1 MGSNDDI
8 MHEFVKKEL
17 RKLYPSVDGWQIKP
31 AAKSDAKV
39 QGFVVARRILGKSE
53 GAYVLVS
60 FDRAVTPATVDSLM
74 AMARSEPIPGLAS
87 PKMILVVPQ
96 NTDVTGISR
105 EVTVLPM
112 QNFSWEEK
120 ESDLAQEKKPDE
132 REGLDCKEFLT
143 DT

>member
-17 RKLYPSVDGWQIKP
+17 RKLYPSVDGWQIKT
-31 AAKSDAKV
+31 AAKSVAKE

-60 FDRAVTPATVDSLM
+60 FDHAVTPATVDSLM
-74 AMARSEPIPGLAS
+74 AMAKNEPIPGLAS

-96 NTDVTGISR
+96 NTDVTGISG

-112 QNFSWEEK
+112 KNFAWEGKELIWLKRRNQMSEK
-120 ESDLAQEKKPDE
+120 TSTAKSS
-132 REGLDCKEFLT
+132 
-143 DT
+143 

>member
-8 MHEFVKKEL
+8 MHEFVRKEL
-17 RKLYPSVDGWQIKP
+17 KKLYPSVDGWQIKP
-31 AAKSDAKV
+31 AAKSGGKE

-53 GAYVLVS
+53 GAHVLVS
-60 FDRAVTPATVDSLM
+60 FDRNVTPGTVDSLM
-74 AMARSEPIPGLAS
+74 AIARKEPIPGLAS

-112 QNFSWEEK
+112 QSFAWEDKELIWLKRRNQMSEK
-120 ESDLAQEKKPDE
+120 AQAAKSS
-132 REGLDCKEFLT
+132 
-143 DT
+143 

>member
-17 RKLYPSVDGWQIKP
+17 RKLYPSIDGWQIKT
-31 AAKSDAKV
+31 AAKSVAKE

-60 FDRAVTPATVDSLM
+60 FDHAVTPATVDSLM
-74 AMARSEPIPGLAS
+74 AMAKNEPIPGLAS

-96 NTDVTGISR
+96 NTDVSGVPV
-105 EVTVLPM
+105 EVCVLPM
-112 QNFSWEEK
+112 QSFAWEEK
-120 ESDLAQEKKPDE
+120 ELVWLRRRSQMSEKAATAKS
-132 REGLDCKEFLT
+132 T
-143 DT
+143 